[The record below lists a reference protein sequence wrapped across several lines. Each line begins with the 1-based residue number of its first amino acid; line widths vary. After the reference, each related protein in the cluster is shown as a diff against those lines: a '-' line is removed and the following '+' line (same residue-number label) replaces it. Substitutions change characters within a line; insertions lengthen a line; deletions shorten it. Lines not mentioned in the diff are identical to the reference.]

1 MKCDYC
7 GKERPNDQITRNK
20 HLKNDPPPGI
30 VGNPPMGICTSCNS
44 KVSEVLISETPFD
57 DQGLIEL
64 TLSILGHGS
73 DEPRLEA
80 LRKSE
85 VPDVGEGQI
94 VRDRECIKS
103 LLSASIYD
111 WPPIKVKQ
119 VVNPMFGE
127 PLGVDYEVVDGWHR
141 LAVANA
147 LGYLTIPV
155 FDVGDG
161 PLITEDCTFIYGHD
175 RPYHTLVYPNGIIS
189 GVRDNERWEYLR
201 AQDHLGKRILDI
213 GSNIGMQ
220 GILARYVGAA
230 AYTGIDENTQA
241 IELGRQVA
249 DAWGV
254 AVELIN
260 YDARGIVLPNA
271 DVMWLFSIAQR
282 IPIEYLV
289 DATKRVDP
297 EVVYLEWHDLV
308 DDASANL
315 QSQLNYEWELLAVL
329 QSSFDNE
336 RRCRKLLRG
345 TRIT

>member
-1 MKCDYC
+1 MSQKCDYC
-7 GKERPNDQITRNK
+7 GEIKSDFVK
-20 HLKNDPPPGI
+20 HSTVSAPF
-30 VGNPPMGICTSCNS
+30 GICTSCNS
-44 KVSEVLISETPFD
+44 KASEVSIEEIPFD

-64 TLSILGHGS
+64 TRQMLGHGS
-73 DEPRLEA
+73 DEERCRA
-80 LRKSE
+80 LVASK
-85 VPDVGEGQI
+85 VPNVGVGQI
-94 VRDRECIKS
+94 NRDREIIKS
-103 LLSASIYD
+103 LLTIEPHD
-111 WPPIKVKQ
+111 CPPIKVKQ

-230 AYTGIDENTQA
+230 AYTGIEENTQA
-241 IELGRQVA
+241 VELGRQVA
-249 DAWGV
+249 DAWK
-254 AVELIN
+254 VEVTLIN
-260 YDARGIVLPNA
+260 FDTRGIVLPEA

-282 IPIEYLV
+282 IPIGYLV
-289 DATKRVDP
+289 EAVKGANP
-297 EVVYLEWHDLV
+297 EVVYLEWHDIR

-345 TRIT
+345 IRI